1 MRVVDPNAWGL
12 NAMTGAG
19 DTQGSL
25 AWYESVDRS
34 WDQGSD
40 SAIYCCVTLSY
51 FLDVSLP
58 GYFHL
63 LVITGS
69 GVNK

>member
-1 MRVVDPNAWGL
+1 MHGVL
-12 NAMTGAG
+12 TMTGAG

-25 AWYESVDRS
+25 TWYESVDRS

-40 SAIYCCVTLSY
+40 SAIYCCVTLIY
-51 FLDVSLP
+51 FLDISLP
-58 GYFHL
+58 LYFHL

-69 GVNK
+69 GANK